1 MTTTTGTTRIDG
13 ASADTKPMLVL
24 DDLSVAYD
32 GKMAVENVT
41 FSIRPGQRY
50 AIIGESGS
58 GKTTVCMAIS
68 GFLPRTATISARER
82 SFQGTAIGGVKQKT
96 LIPPRVPGIVTIF
109 QDAMSSLD
117 PVSTVGRQFH
127 AVVSGVRR
135 TSEKEAIERAEVVMR
150 SVGLHDVARIWKSPA
165 AKLSGGMRQRVMIAL
180 ALAAEPRLVI
190 ADEPTSAL
198 DASLARETMEVLSE
212 LTAMT
217 GAALLIVSHDI
228 ALCARY
234 VDHPVVMKNGHVVE
248 SMSPGELVALPPG
261 SSYARG
267 LLDSIP
273 TLDNWDVSRLRTIES
288 LASEAGRA

>member
-1 MTTTTGTTRIDG
+1 MSSATLTQQPVDTTTR
-13 ASADTKPMLVL
+13 PMLVL
-24 DDLSVAYD
+24 KNLSVSYD
-32 GKMAVENVT
+32 GKVAVKDVT
-41 FSIRPGQRY
+41 FEISPGQRY

-68 GFLPRTATISARER
+68 GFLPRNATISSDER
-82 SFQGTAIGGVKQKT
+82 SFQGVPIGATKQKT
-96 LIPPRVPGIVTIF
+96 MIAPRVPGVVTIF

-117 PVSTVGRQFH
+117 PVATVGKQFK
-127 AVVSGVRR
+127 AVLNGVRKTNER
-135 TSEKEAIERAEVVMR
+135 DSIERAEVILR

-165 AKLSGGMRQRVMIAL
+165 SKLSGGMRQRVMIAL
-180 ALAAEPRLVI
+180 ALAAEPKLVI

-212 LTAMT
+212 LTATT

-234 VDHPVVMKNGHVVE
+234 VDHLVVMRNGLVVE
-248 SMSPGELVALPPG
+248 SMTPQELVAKAPG
-261 SSYARG
+261 SSYGRG

-273 TLDNWDVSRLRTIES
+273 TLANWDVDRLRTIETPQ
-288 LASEAGRA
+288 EARRA